1 MIFLFCF
8 LHLKSTSIDPVRGKF
23 HVAGQ
28 SFSPNRFRRTSAGE
42 VVTKAFSG
50 WESPP
55 IAVYLPVYVVD
66 QSSLVLQTAF
76 YGTPASDDDTQ

>member
-1 MIFLFCF
+1 MNIFSLFN
-8 LHLKSTSIDPVRGKF
+8 LKTASIDPVRGKF

-28 SFSPNRFRRTSAGE
+28 SCSPNRFRRTSAGE

-55 IAVYLPVYVVD
+55 IAVYLPV
-66 QSSLVLQTAF
+66 
-76 YGTPASDDDTQ
+76 